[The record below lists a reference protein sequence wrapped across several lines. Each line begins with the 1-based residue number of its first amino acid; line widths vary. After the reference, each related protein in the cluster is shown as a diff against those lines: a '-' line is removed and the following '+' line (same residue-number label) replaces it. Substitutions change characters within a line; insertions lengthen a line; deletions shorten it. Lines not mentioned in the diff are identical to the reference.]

1 MYNLAIVHL
10 FAFRRTCSQHHLE
23 LILIGNIQHF
33 HDLPVRH
40 SFISIKRHIHF
51 RFFRSARLQERSQF
65 FQRNRLLLI
74 ISKRRVKI
82 QVLIDNNPR
91 KGLADVCCFPCG
103 SNTLIAFGETTV
115 DVIIK
120 KISNRKMTSV
130 MDAILKLGDILALR
144 CSTLSSIINY

>member
-1 MYNLAIVHL
+1 MYNLPIVHL
-10 FAFRRTCSQHHLE
+10 FPFRRACSQHHLE

-33 HDLPVRH
+33 HDFPVRH

-82 QVLIDNNPR
+82 QILIYNHPCV

-144 CSTLSSIINY
+144 CSTL

>member
-1 MYNLAIVHL
+1 MYNLPIVHL
-10 FAFRRTCSQHHLE
+10 FPFRRACSQHHLE

-33 HDLPVRH
+33 HDFPVRH

-74 ISKRRVKI
+74 ISKRRIKI
-82 QVLIDNNPR
+82 QILSLSIITRV

-144 CSTLSSIINY
+144 CSTL

>member
-1 MYNLAIVHL
+1 MYNLPIVHL
-10 FAFRRTCSQHHLE
+10 FPFRRACSQHHLE

-33 HDLPVRH
+33 HDFPVRH

-74 ISKRRVKI
+74 ISKRRVKFRSLSI
-82 QVLIDNNPR
+82 ITRV

-144 CSTLSSIINY
+144 CSTL

>member
-33 HDLPVRH
+33 HDFPVRH

-74 ISKRRVKI
+74 ISKRRIKI
-82 QVLIDNNPR
+82 QILIYNHSRQGLSRRLLFSLRKQHLDSIRLNNR
-91 KGLADVCCFPCG
+91 RRDHKEDQQQEDDVRHGCHTEIGRYF
-103 SNTLIAFGETTV
+103 
-115 DVIIK
+115 
-120 KISNRKMTSV
+120 
-130 MDAILKLGDILALR
+130 
-144 CSTLSSIINY
+144 SSPL

>member
-1 MYNLAIVHL
+1 MYNLPIVHL
-10 FAFRRTCSQHHLE
+10 FPFRRACSQHHLE

-33 HDLPVRH
+33 HDFPVRH

-82 QVLIDNNPR
+82 QVLIDNHSRQGLSRRLLFSLR
-91 KGLADVCCFPCG
+91 KQHLDSVRR
-103 SNTLIAFGETTV
+103 NTV

-144 CSTLSSIINY
+144 CSTL

>member
-10 FAFRRTCSQHHLE
+10 FAFRRPCSQHHLE

-74 ISKRRVKI
+74 ISKRR
-82 QVLIDNNPR
+82 
-91 KGLADVCCFPCG
+91 CFPCG

-144 CSTLSSIINY
+144 CNTLSSIINY